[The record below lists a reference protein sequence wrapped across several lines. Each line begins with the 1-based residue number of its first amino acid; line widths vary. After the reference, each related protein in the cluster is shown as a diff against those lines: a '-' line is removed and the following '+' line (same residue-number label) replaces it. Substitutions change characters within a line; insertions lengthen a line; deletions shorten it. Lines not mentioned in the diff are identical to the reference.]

1 MARTRVLPK
10 TPNKRGCADV
20 LVARERVLDDAGHVP
35 KGCRFIKGG
44 KVMCTPAVAERVGV
58 IEVKRGQAPPS
69 SAPATRKTRR
79 KVPER
84 THCYSAD
91 SPHPFLKQ
99 KVKGRR
105 KLKKGCKKDP
115 KTGKICCTHRV
126 SPKAAKAKS
135 ASASTPKT
143 APSAERR
150 RRGRSQ
156 RKRAR
161 AVDGLSA
168 WEAWRGGASQ
178 AALNDVPFL
187 AREERRSAPGA
198 GLALM
203 DDGALE
209 LPSVE
214 LALMDDSAEFEPLP
228 DGVMMPRREEHLRE
242 FGDFAAM
249 YLGGTVL
256 AGAGLWATYEV
267 LDRIE
272 YFDDKPVARAG
283 AYIGAG
289 AIPALAIWAL
299 ADGEYANEI
308 RSFAAAY
315 GITVSAVGLLGLFRS
330 LLEQQASS
338 TDDAEQR
345 KSLSDLADSIPWYP
359 PQPDEPTDTTGGGAG
374 SDIVTDTGAGE
385 GGASPGT
392 SSPYPYPHPR
402 YRVR

>member
-1 MARTRVLPK
+1 
-10 TPNKRGCADV
+10 
-20 LVARERVLDDAGHVP
+20 
-35 KGCRFIKGG
+35 
-44 KVMCTPAVAERVGV
+44 
-58 IEVKRGQAPPS
+58 
-69 SAPATRKTRR
+69 
-79 KVPER
+79 
-84 THCYSAD
+84 
-91 SPHPFLKQ
+91 
-99 KVKGRR
+99 
-105 KLKKGCKKDP
+105 
-115 KTGKICCTHRV
+115 
-126 SPKAAKAKS
+126 
-135 ASASTPKT
+135 
-143 APSAERR
+143 
-150 RRGRSQ
+150 
-156 RKRAR
+156 
-161 AVDGLSA
+161 
-168 WEAWRGGASQ
+168 
-178 AALNDVPFL
+178 
-187 AREERRSAPGA
+187 
-198 GLALM
+198 
-203 DDGALE
+203 
-209 LPSVE
+209 
-214 LALMDDSAEFEPLP
+214 
-228 DGVMMPRREEHLRE
+228 EEHLRE

-359 PQPDEPTDTTGGGAG
+359 PQPDEPTDTTSGGAG